1 LATTESAVS
10 SNKAL
15 LLMAGP
21 GVRAGHVR
29 NEAALGPARLV
40 DLAPT
45 VAHLLDIPAPAQSQG
60 QVLWDLL
67 EGHPGEIVREPR
79 PLPFAAPEAAT
90 DELRYATDVTD
101 QI

>member
-1 LATTESAVS
+1 
-10 SNKAL
+10 
-15 LLMAGP
+15 MAGP
-21 GVRAGHVR
+21 GVRRGHVR

-67 EGHPGEIVREPR
+67 EGYPGEVTREQR

-90 DELRYATDVTD
+90 EQLRYASDVTD
-101 QI
+101 QV